1 MNVLAKTKY
10 FPGPITDKFEKV
22 KRHPFFQSFLSD
34 WNTLLSSSDELSYD
48 VLLEIIEQKYP
59 QLAMSYCTRTWLYL
73 WKEKLVAFWVDQN
86 YHFGVTVT
94 SPIESC
100 HATLKSYLQRGNG
113 DLRGVF
119 VRLQHFWEAQHTI
132 FKTTAAQ
139 QKLRPKNSV
148 NIPLFAAVLQQV
160 HGFALDKIL
169 LEKAKLPATSP
180 PLPGCSCTIQK
191 AFGLLCYHTIWKRIQ
206 NKGVILLEDIYHY

>member
-1 MNVLAKTKY
+1 
-10 FPGPITDKFEKV
+10 
-22 KRHPFFQSFLSD
+22 
-34 WNTLLSSSDELSYD
+34 
-48 VLLEIIEQKYP
+48 
-59 QLAMSYCTRTWLYL
+59 MSYCTRTWLYL
-73 WKEKLVAFWVDQN
+73 WKEKLVVFWVDQN
-86 YHFGVTVT
+86 YYFGVTVT
-94 SPIESC
+94 SPIEGC

-119 VRLQHFWEAQHTI
+119 VRLQHFWEAQHTT

-169 LEKAKLPATSP
+169 LEKAKLPATGP
-180 PLPGCSCTIQK
+180 PLP
-191 AFGLLCYHTIWKRIQ
+191 
-206 NKGVILLEDIYHY
+206 V